1 MLLLSIQMLGCK
13 YIDGDENVGSGVQR
27 EPGDIFDNSIK
38 NLSGEIYFYQDK
50 LYIDIG
56 PTYAGRVL
64 GEWQIDRVVLES
76 NMYTGTSLDGDFEEN
91 IFDPED
97 FVGYTLRYSEESFSL
112 GDVEYANPGYL
123 VSETTVGEY
132 NEGGGFRN
140 PDLFTLIAEEGIEVE
155 GAANIPNLSQAK
167 LTRVD
172 ITFDHETNYSD
183 YSFIPVGTQVVL
195 LDYNTMLI
203 GVWGKILLAHR
214 IGGKW

>member
-1 MLLLSIQMLGCK
+1 
-13 YIDGDENVGSGVQR
+13 
-27 EPGDIFDNSIK
+27 
-38 NLSGEIYFYQDK
+38 
-50 LYIDIG
+50 
-56 PTYAGRVL
+56 
-64 GEWQIDRVVLES
+64 
-76 NMYTGTSLDGDFEEN
+76 MYTGTSLDGDFEEN

-112 GDVEYANPGYL
+112 GDVEYANPCYL
-123 VSETTVGEY
+123 VSEITVGEY

-140 PDLFTLIAEEGIEVE
+140 PDLFSLIAEEEIEVE
-155 GAANIPNLSQAK
+155 GAANTLNLSQAR

-172 ITFDHETNYSD
+172 VTFDYETNYSD
-183 YSFIPVGTQVVL
+183 YSFIPVGTQVAL